1 MLSLE
6 PKANKYIYTSYLT
19 MIYVIEIFI
28 ALYKT
33 DFFFCFSQTHTKN
46 LIIIA

>member
-28 ALYKT
+28 GLYKT
-33 DFFFCFSQTHTKN
+33 DFFAFRKHTQKN
-46 LIIIA
+46 FIIID

>member
-19 MIYVIEIFI
+19 TIYVIEIFI

-33 DFFFCFSQTHTKN
+33 DFFLLFANTHKKT
-46 LIIIA
+46 LIIID